1 MGYRKYELSTINML
15 YSLKNFGHITP
26 LPGHNGHLSTTAT
39 FFCPQGGPFGDVRL
53 EYLSEAGGLALYTY
67 LSLT

>member
-15 YSLKNFGHITP
+15 SSLKKFGHVTP
-26 LPGHNGHLSTTAT
+26 LLGHNGHLSATAT
-39 FFCPQGGPFGDVRL
+39 FFCPQGDPFGDVRL
-53 EYLSEAGGLALYTY
+53 EYLSEAEGLALYTH

>member
-15 YSLKNFGHITP
+15 SSLKKFGHITP
-26 LPGHNGHLSTTAT
+26 LLGHNGHLSATAT

-53 EYLSEAGGLALYTY
+53 EYLSEAEGLALYTH